1 MREIDFEAGA
11 AAGSGVDVD
20 EAAAL
25 LDDAVDGGE
34 TETSALAGFLGG
46 EERLEDAGLS
56 GGVHAVGSVGDGDDH
71 EVSALNRR
79 MEERVARINDEGL
92 GFDGELAAESPGVA
106 DVVGEI
112 EENLLNL

>member
-1 MREIDFEAGA
+1 
-11 AAGSGVDVD
+11 VD

-56 GGVHAVGSVGDGDDH
+56 GGVHAVASVGDGDDTK
-71 EVSALNRR
+71 SPRST
-79 MEERVARINDEGL
+79 EE
-92 GFDGELAAESPGVA
+92 
-106 DVVGEI
+106 
-112 EENLLNL
+112 